1 VLGMEYVE
9 NIKDDVIKTLK
20 SVGYEVVDT
29 DLFLL
34 EQSIEKVK
42 SYIKNKTNQ
51 NKVPEGLKYIWV
63 DRSTGEFLYFKK
75 SLNQLELKGLDF
87 DRVAKEISEGDTKVV
102 FEDTKSVGDKFEV
115 FTTYLMTRGEDELL
129 RYRRI
134 VW

>member
-1 VLGMEYVE
+1 MEYVE

-51 NKVPEGLKYIWV
+51 NKVPEGFKYIWV

>member
-1 VLGMEYVE
+1 MEYVE
-9 NIKDDVIKTLK
+9 NIKEDVKKSLK
-20 SVGYEVVDT
+20 SVGYDVVDA

-42 SYIKNKTNQ
+42 SYIKNKINQ
-51 NKVPEGLKYIWV
+51 NKVPEGLKHTWI

-75 SLNQLELKGLDF
+75 SLNQLELNGLNF
-87 DRVAKEISEGDTKVV
+87 GRMAKEISEGDTKVV
-102 FEDTKSVGDKFEV
+102 YEDTKTTGDKFEV
-115 FTTYLMTRGEDELL
+115 YMTYLMTRGEDELL

>member
-1 VLGMEYVE
+1 MEYVE

-20 SVGYEVVDT
+20 SVGYEVVDA

-42 SYIKNKTNQ
+42 AYIKNKTNQ
-51 NKVPEGLKYIWV
+51 NKVPEGLKYIWI

-102 FEDTKSVGDKFEV
+102 YEDTKTTGDKFEV
-115 FTTYLMTRGEDELL
+115 YMTYLMTRGEDELL

>member
-1 VLGMEYVE
+1 MEYIE
-9 NIKDDVIKTLK
+9 NIKEDVIKTLK
-20 SVGYEVVDT
+20 SVGYEVVDA

-34 EQSIEKVK
+34 EQSIEKVR

-51 NKVPEGLKYIWV
+51 NKVPEGLKYIWI

-87 DRVAKEISEGDTKVV
+87 DRVVKEISEGDTKVV
-102 FEDTKSVGDKFEV
+102 YEDTKSMGDKFEV

>member
-1 VLGMEYVE
+1 MEYIE
-9 NIKDDVIKTLK
+9 NIKEDVIKTLK
-20 SVGYEVVDT
+20 WVGYEVVDA

-51 NKVPEGLKYIWV
+51 NKVPEGLKYIWI
-63 DRSTGEFLYFKK
+63 DRSTGEFLNFKK
-75 SLNQLELKGLDF
+75 SLNQLNLNGLNF
-87 DRVAKEISEGDTKVV
+87 GHMAKEISEGDTKVV
-102 FEDTKSVGDKFEV
+102 YEDTKTTGDKFEV
-115 FTTYLMTRGEDELL
+115 FMTYLMTRGEDELL

>member
-1 VLGMEYVE
+1 MEYVE

-34 EQSIEKVK
+34 EQSIEKVR

-51 NKVPEGLKYIWV
+51 NKVPEGLKHIWV

-75 SLNQLELKGLDF
+75 SLNQLNLNGLNF
-87 DRVAKEISEGDTKVV
+87 GRMAKEISEGDTKVV
-102 FEDTKSVGDKFEV
+102 YEDTKTTGDKFEV
-115 FTTYLMTRGEDELL
+115 YMTYLMTRGEDELL

>member
-1 VLGMEYVE
+1 MEYVE
-9 NIKDDVIKTLK
+9 NIKEDVIKTLK
-20 SVGYEVVDT
+20 SVGYEVIDT

-51 NKVPEGLKYIWV
+51 NKVPEGLKHIWI

-75 SLNQLELKGLDF
+75 SLNQLELNGLDF

-102 FEDTKSVGDKFEV
+102 FEDTKSEGDKFEV
-115 FTTYLMTRGEDELL
+115 FTMYLMTRGEEELL

>member
-1 VLGMEYVE
+1 MEYVE
-9 NIKDDVIKTLK
+9 NIKEDVKKSLK
-20 SVGYEVVDT
+20 SVGYDVVDA

-42 SYIKNKTNQ
+42 SYIKNKINQ
-51 NKVPEGLKYIWV
+51 NKVPEGLKHIWI

-75 SLNQLELKGLDF
+75 SLNQLELNGLNF
-87 DRVAKEISEGDTKVV
+87 GRMAKEISEGDTKVV
-102 FEDTKSVGDKFEV
+102 YEDTKTTGDKFEV
-115 FTTYLMTRGEDELL
+115 YMTYLMTRGEDELL

>member
-1 VLGMEYVE
+1 MDYVE
-9 NIKDDVIKTLK
+9 NIREDVIKTLK
-20 SVGYEVVDT
+20 SVGYEVIDA

-51 NKVPEGLKYIWV
+51 NKVPEGLKYIWI
-63 DRSTGEFLYFKK
+63 DRSTGEFLNFKK
-75 SLNQLELKGLDF
+75 SLNQLNLNGLNF
-87 DRVAKEISEGDTKVV
+87 GRMAKEISEGDTKVV
-102 FEDTKSVGDKFEV
+102 YEDTKTTGDKFEV
-115 FTTYLMTRGEDELL
+115 YMTYLMTRGEDELL

>member
-1 VLGMEYVE
+1 MEYVE
-9 NIKDDVIKTLK
+9 NIKEDVIKTLK

-29 DLFLL
+29 DFFLL

-51 NKVPEGLKYIWV
+51 NKVPEGLKYIWI
-63 DRSTGEFLYFKK
+63 DRSTGEFLNFKK
-75 SLNQLELKGLDF
+75 SLNQLNLNGLNF
-87 DRVAKEISEGDTKVV
+87 GRMAKEISEGDTKVV
-102 FEDTKSVGDKFEV
+102 YEDTKTTGDKFEV

>member
-1 VLGMEYVE
+1 MEYVE
-9 NIKDDVIKTLK
+9 NIKEDVIKTLK
-20 SVGYEVVDT
+20 SVGYEVVDA

-34 EQSIEKVK
+34 EKSIEKVK

-51 NKVPEGLKYIWV
+51 NKVPEGLKYIWI

-75 SLNQLELKGLDF
+75 SLNQLELKGLEF

-102 FEDTKSVGDKFEV
+102 YEDTKSTGDKFEV
-115 FTTYLMTRGEDELL
+115 YTTYLMTRGEDELL
-129 RYRRI
+129 KYRRI

>member
-1 VLGMEYVE
+1 MEYIE
-9 NIKDDVIKTLK
+9 NIKEDVIKTLK
-20 SVGYEVVDT
+20 SVGYEVVDA

-51 NKVPEGLKYIWV
+51 NKVPEGLKYIWI
-63 DRSTGEFLYFKK
+63 DRSTGEFLNFKK
-75 SLNQLELKGLDF
+75 SLNQLNLNGLNF
-87 DRVAKEISEGDTKVV
+87 GRMAKEISEGDTKVV
-102 FEDTKSVGDKFEV
+102 YEDTKTTGDKFEV
-115 FTTYLMTRGEDELL
+115 YVTYLMTRGEDELL

>member
-1 VLGMEYVE
+1 MEYVE
-9 NIKDDVIKTLK
+9 NIKEDVIKTLK

-51 NKVPEGLKYIWV
+51 NNVPEGLKHIWV

-75 SLNQLELKGLDF
+75 SLNQLNLNGLNF
-87 DRVAKEISEGDTKVV
+87 GRMAKEISEGDTKVV
-102 FEDTKSVGDKFEV
+102 YEDTKTTGDKFEV
-115 FTTYLMTRGEDELL
+115 YMTYLMTRGEDELL

>member
-1 VLGMEYVE
+1 MDYVE
-9 NIKDDVIKTLK
+9 NIKEDVIKTLK

-51 NKVPEGLKYIWV
+51 NKVPEGLKYIWIE
-63 DRSTGEFLYFKK
+63 RSTGEFLYFKK

-102 FEDTKSVGDKFEV
+102 YEDTKTTGDKFEV
-115 FTTYLMTRGEDELL
+115 YTTYLMTRGEDELL

>member
-1 VLGMEYVE
+1 MRGMDYVE
-9 NIKDDVIKTLK
+9 NIKEDVIKTLK
-20 SVGYEVVDT
+20 SVGYEVIDA

-51 NKVPEGLKYIWV
+51 NKVPEGLKHIWI

-102 FEDTKSVGDKFEV
+102 YEDTKSTGDKFEV
-115 FTTYLMTRGEDELL
+115 YITYLMTRGEDELL

>member
-1 VLGMEYVE
+1 MEYVE
-9 NIKDDVIKTLK
+9 NVKDDVIKTLK

-34 EQSIEKVK
+34 EQSIEKVR

-51 NKVPEGLKYIWV
+51 NKVPEGLKYIWI

-102 FEDTKSVGDKFEV
+102 YEDTKSMGDKFEV

>member
-1 VLGMEYVE
+1 MDYVE
-9 NIKDDVIKTLK
+9 NIKDNVVKTLK

-34 EQSIEKVK
+34 EQSIEKVR

-51 NKVPEGLKYIWV
+51 NKVPEGLKYIWI

-75 SLNQLELKGLDF
+75 SLNQLELKDLDF

-102 FEDTKSVGDKFEV
+102 YEDTKSMGDKFEV
-115 FTTYLMTRGEDELL
+115 YMTYLMTRGEDELL

>member
-1 VLGMEYVE
+1 MEYIE
-9 NIKDDVIKTLK
+9 NIKEDVIKTLK
-20 SVGYEVVDT
+20 SVGYEVVDA

-51 NKVPEGLKYIWV
+51 NKVPEGLKYIWI

-87 DRVAKEISEGDTKVV
+87 DRLAKEISEGDTKVV
-102 FEDTKSVGDKFEV
+102 FEDTKSEGDKFEV
-115 FTTYLMTRGEDELL
+115 FTMYLMTRGEEELL

>member
-1 VLGMEYVE
+1 VLGMEYIE
-9 NIKDDVIKTLK
+9 NIKEDVIKTLK
-20 SVGYEVVDT
+20 SVGYDVVDA

-34 EQSIEKVK
+34 EQSIEKVR

-51 NKVPEGLKYIWV
+51 NKVPEGLKHIWI

-75 SLNQLELKGLDF
+75 SLNQLNLNGLNF
-87 DRVAKEISEGDTKVV
+87 GRMAKEISEGDTKVV
-102 FEDTKSVGDKFEV
+102 YEDTKTTGDKFEV
-115 FTTYLMTRGEDELL
+115 YMTYLMTRGEDELL

>member
-1 VLGMEYVE
+1 MEYVE
-9 NIKDDVIKTLK
+9 NIKEDVIKTLK

-87 DRVAKEISEGDTKVV
+87 DCVAKEISEGDTKVV

-129 RYRRI
+129 GYRRI

>member
-1 VLGMEYVE
+1 MEYVE
-9 NIKDDVIKTLK
+9 NIKEDVIKTLK

-34 EQSIEKVK
+34 EQSIEKVR

-51 NKVPEGLKYIWV
+51 NKVPEGLKYIWI

-102 FEDTKSVGDKFEV
+102 YEDTKSMGDKFEV
-115 FTTYLMTRGEDELL
+115 YMTYLMTRGEDELL

>member
-1 VLGMEYVE
+1 MRYIE
-9 NIKDDVIKTLK
+9 NIDKDVKKYLK

-51 NKVPEGLKYIWV
+51 NKVPEGLKHIWI

-75 SLNQLELKGLDF
+75 SLNQLELNGLDF
-87 DRVAKEISEGDTKVV
+87 DHVAKEISEGDTKVV
-102 FEDTKSVGDKFEV
+102 FEDAKSEGDKFEV
-115 FTTYLMTRGEDELL
+115 FTMYLMTRGEEELL

>member
-1 VLGMEYVE
+1 MEYVE

-51 NKVPEGLKYIWV
+51 NKVPEGLKYIWI
-63 DRSTGEFLYFKK
+63 DRSTGEFLNFKK
-75 SLNQLELKGLDF
+75 SLNQLNLNGLNF
-87 DRVAKEISEGDTKVV
+87 GRMVKEISEGDTKVV
-102 FEDTKSVGDKFEV
+102 YEDTKTTGDKFEV
-115 FTTYLMTRGEDELL
+115 YMTYLMTRGEDELL

>member
-1 VLGMEYVE
+1 MEYVE
-9 NIKDDVIKTLK
+9 NIKEDVIKTLK

-51 NKVPEGLKYIWV
+51 NKVPEGLKYIWI

-102 FEDTKSVGDKFEV
+102 YEDTKTTGDKFEV
-115 FTTYLMTRGEDELL
+115 YMTYLMTRGEDELL

>member
-1 VLGMEYVE
+1 MEYVE

-51 NKVPEGLKYIWV
+51 NKVPEGLKYIWI
-63 DRSTGEFLYFKK
+63 DRSTGEFLNFKK
-75 SLNQLELKGLDF
+75 SLNQLNLNGLNF
-87 DRVAKEISEGDTKVV
+87 GRIAKEISEGDTKVV
-102 FEDTKSVGDKFEV
+102 YEDTKTTGDKFEV
-115 FTTYLMTRGEDELL
+115 YMTYLMTRGEDELL